1 MSDSTAAL
9 FEALGERG
17 HVPLLEKV
25 SGSVRFEIVN
35 RKRVERWLLTVD
47 KGDVAVSRKN
57 VRADCT
63 LRADKAV
70 FDQLAS
76 GKMNAMAATLR
87 GDIAIE
93 GDSAL
98 LVPFQR
104 LLPGPPRRHRRRRAT
119 ATGGR
124 RA

>member
-1 MSDSTAAL
+1 MTGAL
-9 FEALGERG
+9 FEQLARRG
-17 HVPLLEKV
+17 HEPLLEKV
-25 SGSVRFEIVN
+25 SGTIRFEIVDG
-35 RKRVERWLLTVD
+35 KQTERWLVSID
-47 KGDVAVSRKN
+47 KGDVSVSRKN

-70 FDQLAS
+70 FDRVAS

-87 GDIAIE
+87 GDIALDGE
-93 GDSAL
+93 SEL

-104 LLPGPPRRHRRRRAT
+104 LLPGPPRRRRKLHST
-119 ATGGR
+119 AAGR

>member
-1 MSDSTAAL
+1 MSGTL
-9 FEALGERG
+9 FEELGRRG

-25 SGSVRFEIVN
+25 SGAIRFEIVDG
-35 RKRVERWLLTVD
+35 KQTERWLVSID
-47 KGDVAVSRKN
+47 KGDVSVSRKN

-70 FDQLAS
+70 FDRVAS

-87 GDIAIE
+87 GDIGLE
-93 GDSAL
+93 GDSEL

-104 LLPGPPRRHRRRRAT
+104 LLPGPPRRRRRLRAT
-119 ATGGR
+119 ADAR

>member
-1 MSDSTAAL
+1 VSDSTPA
-9 FEALGERG
+9 FFKALGERG
-17 HVPLLEKV
+17 HVPLLEKIT
-25 SGSVRFEIVN
+25 GTVRFEIVDG
-35 RKRVERWLLTVD
+35 KRVERWLLTVD

-70 FDQLAS
+70 FEQLGS

-87 GDIAIE
+87 GDIAID
-93 GDSAL
+93 GDSSL

-104 LLPGPPRRHRRRRAT
+104 LLPGPPRRHRRRRPT

>member
-1 MSDSTAAL
+1 MSGMLLEELSR
-9 FEALGERG
+9 RG
-17 HVPLLEKV
+17 HEPLLEKV
-25 SGSVRFEIVN
+25 SGTIRFEVVDG
-35 RKRVERWLLTVD
+35 KQTERWLVSID

-70 FDQLAS
+70 FERLAS
-76 GKMNAMAATLR
+76 GEMNAMAATLR
-87 GDIAIE
+87 GDIVID
-93 GDSAL
+93 GDSEL

-104 LLPGPPRRHRRRRAT
+104 LLPGPPRRRRRRRAT
-119 ATGGR
+119 TAGR

>member
-1 MSDSTAAL
+1 MTETTGAF
-9 FEALGERG
+9 FEALGQRG
-17 HVPLLEKV
+17 HQPLLEKI
-25 SGSVRFEIVN
+25 SGTVRFEIVDG
-35 RKRVERWLLTVD
+35 KRVERWLLTVD

-70 FDQLAS
+70 FERVAS

-87 GDIAIE
+87 GDIAID

-104 LLPGPPRRHRRRRAT
+104 LLPGPPRRRRRRPTT

>member
-1 MSDSTAAL
+1 VSDSTPAF
-9 FEALGERG
+9 FEALGKRG
-17 HVPLLEKV
+17 HVPLLEKIT
-25 SGSVRFEIVN
+25 GTVRFEIVDG
-35 RKRVERWLLTVD
+35 KRVERWLLTVD

-70 FDQLAS
+70 FEQLGS

-87 GDIAIE
+87 GDIAID
-93 GDSAL
+93 GDSSL

-104 LLPGPPRRHRRRRAT
+104 LLPGPPRRHRRRRPT

>member
-1 MSDSTAAL
+1 MSGIL
-9 FEALGERG
+9 LEELGRRG
-17 HVPLLEKV
+17 HEPLLEKV
-25 SGSVRFEIVN
+25 SGTIRFEIVDGKKTE
-35 RKRVERWLLTVD
+35 RRVVSID
-47 KGDVAVSRKN
+47 KGDVSVSRKN

-70 FDQLAS
+70 FEQLGS

-87 GDIAIE
+87 GDIAID
-93 GDSAL
+93 GDSSL

-104 LLPGPPRRHRRRRAT
+104 LLPGPPRRHRRRRPT

>member
-1 MSDSTAAL
+1 MTETTGAF

-17 HVPLLEKV
+17 HVPLLEKI
-25 SGSVRFEIVN
+25 SGTVRFEIVDG
-35 RKRVERWLLTVD
+35 KRVERWLLAVD

-70 FDQLAS
+70 FDRVAS

-87 GDIAIE
+87 GDIAIN
-93 GDSAL
+93 GDSEL

-104 LLPGPPRRHRRRRAT
+104 LLPGPPRRRRRRAT